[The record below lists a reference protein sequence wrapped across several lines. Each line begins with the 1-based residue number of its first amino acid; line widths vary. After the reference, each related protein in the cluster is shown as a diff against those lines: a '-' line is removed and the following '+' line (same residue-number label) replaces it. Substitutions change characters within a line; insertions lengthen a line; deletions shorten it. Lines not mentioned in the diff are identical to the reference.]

1 LTVETA
7 LAIAAVAFV
16 GSHLLM
22 SHPLRDPMVGAMG
35 TAAFRGVYSLVSFA
49 TFGAML
55 YFYRT
60 AGDQPP
66 LWQPDTW
73 MWTVGAILMWLAS
86 ILLVGSFRGNPAMV
100 GARRP
105 SGGPAGVF
113 TITRHP
119 MMWSFALWGVVH
131 LALVATQ
138 KAAILDGAIISLAL
152 VGAAGQD
159 RKKARLM
166 GKSWHDYVAQTAFT
180 PFTRGVGNPGA
191 VAIVGGTLL
200 FLVATWLHPMPV
212 GIWRFFG

>member
-1 LTVETA
+1 MTAETA

-55 YFYRT
+55 YLYHA
-60 AGDQPP
+60 AGNQPP
-66 LWQPDTW
+66 MWQAAGW
-73 MWTVGAILMWLAS
+73 AWNVGTILMWLAS
-86 ILLVGSFRGNPAMV
+86 ILLVGSFRANPAMV

-105 SGGPAGVF
+105 SGSPVGVF
-113 TITRHP
+113 SITRHP
-119 MMWSFALWGVVH
+119 MMWSFAVWGVVH
-131 LALVATQ
+131 LTLVATQ
-138 KAAILDGAIISLAL
+138 KAAILDGAIVALAL

-166 GKSWHDYVAQTAFT
+166 GKSWHDYAAQTAFV
-180 PFTRGVGNPGA
+180 PFTRGLGNPGLFA
-191 VAIVGGTLL
+191 LVGGTLL
-200 FLVATWLHPMPV
+200 FIVATWLHPMPV
-212 GIWRFFG
+212 GIWRFIG

>member
-1 LTVETA
+1 MTAEMA

-35 TAAFRGVYSLVSFA
+35 TSAFRGVYSLVSFA

-55 YFYRT
+55 YFYHA

-66 LWQPDTW
+66 MWQAPGWT
-73 MWTVGAILMWLAS
+73 WTVGAILMWLAS

-100 GARRP
+100 GAKRP
-105 SGGPAGVF
+105 SGSPGGIFSV
-113 TITRHP
+113 TRHP
-119 MMWSFALWGVVH
+119 MMWSFAIWGVVH
-131 LALVATQ
+131 LALIATP
-138 KAAILDGAIISLAL
+138 KAAILDSAIIALSL

-166 GKSWHDYVAQTAFT
+166 GKSWHDYAAQTAFV
-180 PFTRGVGNPGA
+180 PFTRGLGNPGLFA
-191 VAIVGGTLL
+191 FVGGTLL

-212 GIWRFFG
+212 GIWRFIG